1 MTRSYDVTFQRPSGV
16 TFKIRVNGNTRK
28 TAERRARRAL
38 RGELGVDARRLV
50 AISTDFVREAKK

>member
-16 TFKIRVNGNTRK
+16 TFKLRASGNTRR

-38 RGELGVDARRLV
+38 RGELGVDARRLIV
-50 AISTDFVREAKK
+50 ISTDFVRETKK